1 MTQDDSEKQLQAGLD
16 ALGRGDARAA
26 RDHLMLA
33 LESGR
38 ADAPVLQGLAYAS
51 LALNDDQIKMAAVER
66 LLALEPRNVR
76 GLMLKADQLA
86 KTGDVRSAVSFYQ
99 MALKSVPPDQPVP
112 ADLVPELRRA
122 QQMAE
127 RYAGDYQAFLLREL
141 ANRGF
146 DPAVS
151 SSRFAQSV
159 DLILNR
165 KRVFVQEPRYYY
177 FPELPQIQFYER
189 QAFPWLDEVERATND
204 IRAEL
209 LEVMTQ
215 PDVFAPYVQSK
226 TNRPHKDQQGM
237 LNNPDWSAFYL
248 VKHGEVVAENA
259 ARCPKTMAALQ
270 NVPFARV
277 ANRSPSVLFS
287 VLKAGAKIP
296 PHNGL
301 VNTRLIC
308 HLPLIVPG
316 QCTFRVGNDV
326 RDWRE
331 GQAWIFDDTIEHEA
345 WNSTDQ
351 TRVILLFDIWRPEL
365 SNEERQLVGS
375 LFESIDAY
383 SGKKPE
389 WTI

>member
-1 MTQDDSEKQLQAGLD
+1 MSQNESEKHLQAGNE
-16 ALGRGDARAA
+16 ALRRGDARAA
-26 RDHLMLA
+26 RNHLTLA
-33 LESGR
+33 FESGR
-38 ADAPVLQGLAYAS
+38 ADAPVLLGLAYAS

-66 LLALEPRNVR
+66 LLALEPRNIR
-76 GLMLKADQLA
+76 GLMLKADHLA
-86 KTGDVRSAVSFYQ
+86 KMGDIRAAVSFYQ
-99 MALKSVPPDQPVP
+99 MALKSVPPDQSIP
-112 ADLVPELRRA
+112 ADLAPELRRA

-127 RYAGDYQAFLLREL
+127 RFAGDYQTFLLREL
-141 ANRGF
+141 ASRGF
-146 DPAVS
+146 DPATS
-151 SSRFAQSV
+151 SSRFSQSV

-177 FPELPQIQFYER
+177 FPELPQIQFYDR
-189 QAFPWLDEVERATND
+189 QAFPWLDDVENATSD

-209 LEVMTQ
+209 LEIMKQ
-215 PDVFAPYVQSK
+215 PEVFAPYVQSK

-237 LNNPDWSAFYL
+237 LNNPDWSAYYL
-248 VKHGEVVAENA
+248 IKHGAVVEENA
-259 ARCPKTMAALQ
+259 ARFPKTLAALK
-270 NVPFARV
+270 NAPLARV

-331 GQAWIFDDTIEHEA
+331 GQAWVFDDTIEHEA
-345 WNSTDQ
+345 WNASDQ

-365 SNEERQLVGS
+365 SDDERQLVGN